1 MSTIDNTLNQL
12 GLTIPDAAAPAANY
26 VPWVISGNQIFV
38 SGQLP
43 MVDGKFDHAIGT
55 LGDTLTVEQGEELA
69 RQCAINIIAQVKV
82 ALNGDLDRVTR
93 IVRLGGFVASTPD
106 FGQHP
111 AVINGASNLMVDVFG
126 KTIGAHARAAVGS
139 SSLPFGVGVEVDAI
153 VEFK

>member
-1 MSTIDNTLNQL
+1 MGIIDNKLNQL
-12 GLTIPDAAAPAANY
+12 GLTIPHAAAPAANY

-43 MVDGKFDHAIGT
+43 MINGKFDHAIGL
-55 LGDTLTVEQGEELA
+55 LGDGLSLEQGEQLA

-82 ALNGDLDRVTR
+82 ALDGNLDRVTR
-93 IVRLGGFVASTPD
+93 IVRLGGFVAATPD
-106 FGQHP
+106 FTQHP

-126 KTIGAHARAAVGS
+126 KDIGSHARAAVGS
-139 SSLPFGVGVEVDAI
+139 ASLPFGVGVEVDAI

>member
-1 MSTIDNTLNQL
+1 MNQIDTNLANLNITLPN
-12 GLTIPDAAAPAANY
+12 AAAPAANY
-26 VPWVISGNQIFV
+26 VPWVISGNQIIV

-55 LGDTLTVEQGEELA
+55 LGDTLTPEQGEEFA
-69 RQCAINIIAQVKV
+69 RQCAINIIAQLKS
-82 ALNGDLDRVTR
+82 ATNGDLGRITR

-126 KTIGAHARAAVGS
+126 KEIGSHARAAVGS
-139 SSLPFGVGVEVDAI
+139 SSLPFGVGVEIDCIA
-153 VEFK
+153 EFK